1 MCMTGQRYMYTI
13 HVVRHFSP
21 AHYLV
26 VGLDTSER
34 ESVIVDAPLVGK
46 RFTRRRVSHEP
57 RLLARRHVKG
67 QRLHDV
73 ALPAERA

>member
-1 MCMTGQRYMYTI
+1 MTGHRYVI
-13 HVVRHFSP
+13 HLASQGTP
-21 AHYLV
+21 SLSAHHLV
-26 VGLDTSER
+26 VGLDTGER